1 LSILFS
7 FFARVDIKGRKSY
20 NVPMSLLIRNVRV
33 LGASKELP
41 ERSDVYVAGEIIS
54 AIGSFPNKSAD
65 EIIDGQGAY
74 LAPGFVDIDTTSDHY
89 LTLFSDPA
97 QEGFLKQGVTT
108 IAGGQCGASLAPL
121 LYGSLEAIRKWG
133 DPSTINIDWHT
144 VAELME
150 VLRRRPLGVNFGT
163 FVGHSTVRR
172 AIIGEE
178 VRDLTKNELK
188 VMSGIIGQGMNEGAL
203 GVSVGLEYVHTR
215 GTSYPELKMIAEEVK
230 KREGVLAM
238 HLRRTGKEIDKGVAE
253 AIKIQ
258 KETGASVLLNHF
270 MPVLGAEEDYEK
282 AIALIDELGPKTNF
296 HFAVHPF
303 SDTLLTL
310 YRLLPEWAQNGNI
323 DLMRKNIADEW
334 LSKRILKDLPVID
347 PETFVIES
355 SPKKSMDGQTLAKF
369 MELYGLSDP
378 QQAILQL
385 MRVTALKASVSFPN
399 TNQVLLK
406 KVLSHPRAIVS
417 SHAASGQGNRASV
430 AIATF
435 LKQAEEAGMTMEDVV
450 SKIAGLPAKKLSL
463 KGRGEIREG
472 YIADLVLIKNGL
484 VKDVVIAGK
493 ITMQEGASIPA
504 TYGKPILRNQ

>member
-1 LSILFS
+1 
-7 FFARVDIKGRKSY
+7 
-20 NVPMSLLIRNVRV
+20 MSLLIRNVRV
-33 LGASKELP
+33 LGSSKELP
-41 ERSDVYVAGEIIS
+41 ERADVYVTGEVIS
-54 AIGSFPNKSAD
+54 AVGSFPNKSAD

-97 QEGFLKQGVTT
+97 QEGFLRQGVTT

-150 VLRRRPLGVNFGT
+150 VLRRRSLGVNFGT

-178 VRDLTKNELK
+178 IRDLTKNELK
-188 VMSGIIGQGMNEGAL
+188 VMSGILAQAMDEGAF

-215 GTSYPELKMIAEEVK
+215 GTNYPELKMIAEEVA
-230 KREGVLAM
+230 KRQGVFAF
-238 HLRRTGKEIDKGVAE
+238 HLRRTSKEIDKAVAE
-253 AIKIQ
+253 AIKLQ
-258 KETGASVLLNHF
+258 KETGVSVLLNHF
-270 MPVLGAEEDYEK
+270 MPVLGAEKDYER
-282 AIALIDELGPKTNF
+282 AIALIDELGTGANF

-303 SDTLLTL
+303 SETLLTL

-334 LSKRILKDLPVID
+334 LSKRILKDLPVVD
-347 PETFVIES
+347 PKTFTIES
-355 SPKKSMDGQTLAKF
+355 SPKKSLDGQTLAKF
-369 MELYGLSDP
+369 METYDISDP
-378 QQAILQL
+378 QQALLQL
-385 MRVTALKASVSFPN
+385 MRVTALRASVSFPN
-399 TNQVLLK
+399 TNEELLK
-406 KVLSHPRAIVS
+406 KMLSHPRAIIS
-417 SHAASGQGNRASV
+417 SHAASGQGTKVST
-430 AIATF
+430 AIASF
-435 LKQAEEAGMTMEDVV
+435 LKQAEEEGMSMEDAVA
-450 SKIAGLPAKKLSL
+450 KIAGLPAKKLGL

-472 YIADLVLIKNGL
+472 YVADLVLIKNGL
-484 VKDVVIAGK
+484 VRDVVISGK

-504 TYGKPILRNQ
+504 NSGKPILRNK